1 MIAENRDYKETD
13 SIKAAQSSMNSH
25 PLWVT
30 LCILIMFME
39 RFYQEWNILTGK

>member
-13 SIKAAQSSMNSH
+13 SIKAVQSSLNSH

-30 LCILIMFME
+30 LCILLMAIFH
-39 RFYQEWNILTGK
+39 QEWNIVTGK